1 MALERSW
8 VVGKRSWRRDL
19 QVVVT
24 ALPLVAGLAGVPA
37 GASAHELPDGPASSS
52 TCNGS
57 VCEYVQGSGT
67 QVTDWETTAYAG
79 SATCTYA
86 NFWVNYVLE
95 RQSSRQ
101 CVAAGTQLPS
111 DWKNT
116 SFPAGTVLCNTWS
129 GIAGEPCVTVT

>member
-1 MALERSW
+1 MA
-8 VVGKRSWRRDL
+8 VGRRSWRRAL
-19 QVVVT
+19 QVAVT
-24 ALPLVAGLAGVPA
+24 ALSLVAGLAGVPA
-37 GASAHELPDGPASSS
+37 GASAHALPDGPASSS

-67 QVTDWETTAYAG
+67 QVTDWETTAYAS

-95 RQSSRQ
+95 RQSSQQ
-101 CVAAGTQLPS
+101 CVAAGTQLRS

-116 SFPAGTVLCNTWS
+116 SFPAGTVLCNTWAN
-129 GIAGEPCVTVT
+129 IAGQPCVTIDG

>member
-1 MALERSW
+1 M
-8 VVGKRSWRRDL
+8 V
-19 QVVVT
+19 
-24 ALPLVAGLAGVPA
+24 LPSA
-37 GASAHELPDGPASSS
+37 ASARSLPSVPASSS

-79 SATCTYA
+79 TATCTYA

-101 CVAAGTQLPS
+101 CVAAGTKLRS
-111 DWKNT
+111 DWTDT

-129 GIAGEPCVTVT
+129 GISGEPCVTMKA